1 LGGSRFRVIRQ
12 LLVESVLLALLG
24 GAAGLALAAGGM
36 KSLNYWMQS
45 QDIRFWTDIRLDG
58 SVLAVCFVLSVI
70 TGIIFGL
77 VPALQTTKPDLQMA
91 LKGAKTSA
99 GLAHHRTL
107 DALAVAE
114 IALALVL
121 LVGAGL
127 FVRNLVQLHQ
137 VNPGFDSKN
146 VLTMKVTLPESKY
159 PGGGERSR
167 FFDAALERVK
177 ALPGV
182 RNAAVIN
189 TLPMGG
195 GFSLSIEIEG
205 KPPRLPNGDVSQ
217 LRQISPDYF
226 RTLNVALLRGRAFTQ
241 ADGKDAG
248 SVVIINEAMA
258 RRYFPGE
265 DPIGARLSIGDG
277 LANPRTVIA
286 VAGDERVFG
295 LKSVAEPILYVP
307 YAQSRLADPLHFL
320 IRTGASPLSLLKTV
334 QNEIRKLDPELAFA
348 DTLPLERVVN
358 DSILSERVAAC
369 IFGSFS
375 LLALVLAALGIYG
388 VMANAVSQRMR
399 EIGIRIALGAQAGD
413 IHRMVAGKG
422 MVLTVLGILLG
433 LAGAFG
439 MTRLLAS
446 FLYGVSP
453 TDPWT
458 FAVVAV
464 FLAAVSFLACYLP
477 ARRAARVDPIIALRC
492 E

>member
-1 LGGSRFRVIRQ
+1 
-12 LLVESVLLALLG
+12 
-24 GAAGLALAAGGM
+24 
-36 KSLNYWMQS
+36 
-45 QDIRFWTDIRLDG
+45 
-58 SVLAVCFVLSVI
+58 
-70 TGIIFGL
+70 
-77 VPALQTTKPDLQMA
+77 
-91 LKGAKTSA
+91 
-99 GLAHHRTL
+99 
-107 DALAVAE
+107 
-114 IALALVL
+114 
-121 LVGAGL
+121 
-127 FVRNLVQLHQ
+127 
-137 VNPGFDSKN
+137 
-146 VLTMKVTLPESKY
+146 
-159 PGGGERSR
+159 
-167 FFDAALERVK
+167 
-177 ALPGV
+177 
-182 RNAAVIN
+182 
-189 TLPMGG
+189 
-195 GFSLSIEIEG
+195 
-205 KPPRLPNGDVSQ
+205 
-217 LRQISPDYF
+217 
-226 RTLNVALLRGRAFTQ
+226 LNVALLRGRAFTQ

-358 DSILSERVAAC
+358 DSILSERVATC

-433 LAGAFG
+433 LAGSFG

-458 FAVVAV
+458 FAVVSV

-477 ARRAARVDPIIALRC
+477 ARRAARVDPMVALRC